1 MLRTVRSAPFAV
13 ALALLASA
21 CADQAREAPVA
32 GDASSADQAVLEAAR
47 LSDVRNARL
56 PQAGIVTAGQPD
68 EEQLQALRAAGAGG
82 FISLRPT
89 SEGGAGWEEAYAS
102 AEGVGFS
109 RLPISGAESL
119 TRDNVERFAEMLGEH
134 EGEPLVVYCA
144 SSNRVGAM
152 LALKAHWLDGVDADQ
167 ALAIGRD
174 AGMTSLEGAVREL
187 LGLD

>member
-1 MLRTVRSAPFAV
+1 MSRPALPSVLAIAAPLAFFACSGPQD
-13 ALALLASA
+13 APPAAADASA
-21 CADQAREAPVA
+21 VDH
-32 GDASSADQAVLEAAR
+32 AVLEAA
-47 LSDVRNARL
+47 LQADVRNARL
-56 PQAGIVTAGQPD
+56 PQAGLVTAGQPD
-68 EEQLQALRAAGAGG
+68 QEQVEALWEAGASA

-89 SEGGAGWEEAYAS
+89 TEGGAGWEEAYAS

-119 TRDNVERFAEMLGEH
+119 TRENVEHFAELLADY

-152 LALKAHWLDGVDADQ
+152 LALKAHWHDGVAPEE

-174 AGMTSLEGAVREL
+174 AGMTSLEGSVREL